1 VRETFELL
9 SPQESS
15 EANCF
20 NMLAHNNVAIEPAIA
35 FSIEKFAPTE
45 NFKPAKGYRSR
56 VKLR

>member
-1 VRETFELL
+1 
-9 SPQESS
+9 
-15 EANCF
+15 
-20 NMLAHNNVAIEPAIA
+20 MLAHNNVAIEPAIA